1 MKTIILGYDM
11 DSGVDAWAKVYGNP
25 EGRTIAGKT
34 VPLEGGREYALDEY
48 RAAQRGGTEWMA
60 DHSRRMLQF
69 VEAAM
74 TEKDRRAGKD
84 PRRRLKSYLLQ

>member
-1 MKTIILGYDM
+1 M
-11 DSGVDAWAKVYGNP
+11 
-25 EGRTIAGKT
+25 
-34 VPLEGGREYALDEY
+34 PLEGGREYALYEY

-84 PRRRLKSYLLQ
+84 PRRRLKSYLLQEAEAVSRYRSPGRRRWSGAKLAACE